1 MKILLSFTSHW
12 KNHKNTVFLG
22 LFLSITVAISS
33 VALLGLSGWFIAAS
47 AFAGLLPATASLFNY
62 FLPAAMIRFLALIR
76 IGSRYADRVINH
88 DLTFQILAN
97 LRVWF
102 YEKLIPLSPAKLL
115 QKHSGDLFNRMINDI
130 DALDHLYLNVL
141 SPFFISLFL
150 MIIGTLF
157 IAYFSVFL
165 GLISLGC
172 MLSSTTIITLLA
184 IKRGMKIG
192 HDVQSHTA
200 ALRIAVIN
208 ALQGF
213 IDLLLFL
220 KKSDRDVLL
229 DKKNTILIH
238 AQQKAANLKGVI
250 IALMTFF
257 SGLTVFLVIY
267 FGIPLVHAH
276 RLNGAL
282 LAMITLL
289 IIAIF
294 EQLQTLPLAAL
305 SLGKTKAAAQR
316 IIAITKEKPSV
327 EFLSDE
333 KIAHYNLTLNN
344 ISFHY
349 PDHTRPIVEN
359 LELTIPMNTP
369 IALSGL
375 SGSGKSTI
383 LNLIARVYD
392 PTEGSIYIDGTD
404 LKNLSEAT
412 LRKTI
417 SLVTQQVHIFN
428 GSVRDNL
435 SLFQNHFTDEQ
446 CFDVLEKMN
455 LADVIFQLPEKLNT
469 PMGEFGNQF
478 SGGQIRRIAI
488 ARGLLHDSPILLL
501 DEPSTG
507 LDAHTFDSIWKKCES
522 VFAKKTLIIA
532 THDRKILD
540 KVKNVIEIGR

>member
-1 MKILLSFTSHW
+1 MKTLLSFTSHW
-12 KNHKNTVFLG
+12 KNHKTTVLLG

-62 FLPAAMIRFLALIR
+62 FLPAAMIRFLALLR

-115 QKHSGDLFNRMINDI
+115 QRHSGDLFNRMINDI

-141 SPFFISLFL
+141 SPFFIALCLILLST
-150 MIIGTLF
+150 IF
-157 IAYFSVFL
+157 IAYFSGFL
-165 GLISLGC
+165 ALISLIG
-172 MLSSTTIITLLA
+172 MLTSTIIITLLA
-184 IKRGMKIG
+184 IKKGLKIG

-200 ALRIAVIN
+200 QLRITIIN

-220 KKSDRDVLL
+220 KKSERDVLL
-229 DKKNTILIH
+229 DEKNNALTI
-238 AQQKAANLKGVI
+238 AQQKAAALKGTI

-257 SGLTVFLVIY
+257 SGLTLFLIIY
-267 FGIPLVHAH
+267 CGIPLVQTHQ
-276 RLNGAL
+276 LNGAIL
-282 LAMITLL
+282 TMITLL
-289 IIAIF
+289 VIAVF
-294 EQLQTLPLAAL
+294 EQLLTLPLAAL
-305 SLGKTKAAAQR
+305 SLGKTKAAANR
-316 IIAITKEKPSV
+316 IVAITSEKPFV

-333 KIAHYNLTLNN
+333 KINHYDLSLNN

-349 PDHTRPIVEN
+349 PDHPKNRVEN
-359 LELTIPMNTP
+359 VTLDIPMNTP
-369 IALSGL
+369 IALSGV
-375 SGSGKSTI
+375 SGAGKSTL

-392 PTEGSIYIDGTD
+392 PSEGSIFLGGAP
-404 LKNLSEAT
+404 LKNLSET
-412 LRKTI
+412 VLRNTV

-435 SLFQNHFTDEQ
+435 CLFQNNFTDEQ

-455 LADVIFQLPEKLNT
+455 LTDTVFHLPEKLDA

-488 ARGLLHDSPILLL
+488 ARALLHDTPILLL

-507 LDAHTFDSIWKKCES
+507 LDNPTFDSIWKKCES
-522 VFAKKTLIIA
+522 LFAKKTLIIA
-532 THDRKILD
+532 THDRKILE
-540 KVKNVIEIGR
+540 KMQKIVKIS